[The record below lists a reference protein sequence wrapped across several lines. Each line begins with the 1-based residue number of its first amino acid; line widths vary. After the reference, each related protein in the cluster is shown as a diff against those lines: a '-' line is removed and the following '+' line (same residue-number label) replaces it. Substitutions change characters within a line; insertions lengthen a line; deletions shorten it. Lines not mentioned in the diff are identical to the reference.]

1 MSNWQDSD
9 VRAEYANDLRKWAKG
24 NLSMM
29 AATEL
34 LIRGFDGSFINPGF
48 PWMQVNEDG
57 TGTPWINFDEIT
69 YHIGAKS
76 GGERRF
82 LTIVASLGSSE
93 VDVNLYMALSLD
105 QKHMDLVVC
114 AVAHAGGF
122 GEKYPWPSK

>member
-1 MSNWQDSD
+1 MSWQDSD
-9 VRAEYANDLRKWAKG
+9 VRAEHANDLREWAGG
-24 NLSMM
+24 NLAMM

-34 LIRGFDGSFINPGF
+34 LIRGFDGSFINPGY
-48 PWMQVNEDG
+48 PWMEVRDDG
-57 TGTPWINFDEIT
+57 GAWINFEAIPE
-69 YHIGAKS
+69 HIGAKS
-76 GGERRF
+76 GGEQRF
-82 LTIVASLGSSE
+82 LTIAASIGDSA